1 MSDLAS
7 GRYADTDEEW
17 LLDGSPVPPYRRS
30 MSRRDLS
37 SGSTGVSL
45 ATATLWCVAVP
56 VQAGDIF
63 NFVSIGVV
71 TATASAAHSWVA
83 VYNGVKTGA
92 ALLAQSADV
101 TAGFA
106 AGLQKLT
113 LGATIGDIP
122 TVGTPQGGGTA
133 AIVAS
138 GPAVWGVVIYATAG
152 ATVVDGTVSG
162 GSIAGNV
169 IVSGQPALMSS
180 SALAATAT
188 APSVLPTMAA
198 ATKALGVPY
207 VVLSRQ

>member
-7 GRYADTDEEW
+7 GRYADSDEEW

-30 MSRRDLS
+30 VSRRDLS

-45 ATATLWCVAVP
+45 ATATLWCVVVP
-56 VQAGDIF
+56 VQVGDIF

-71 TATASAAHSWVA
+71 TATASPAHSWVA
-83 VYNGVKTGA
+83 VYNGVTAGS

-101 TAGFA
+101 TGGFA
-106 AGLQKLT
+106 AGLQKLA
-113 LGATIGDIP
+113 LGSAISNLG
-122 TVGTPQGGGTA
+122 TVGTPQGGGSA
-133 AIVAS
+133 AIMPN

-162 GSIAGNV
+162 GAIAGNV
-169 IVSGQPALMSS
+169 VVAGQPPLMSS
-180 SALAATAT
+180 AALAATAT
-188 APSVLPTMAA
+188 APAVLPTMAA